1 MRKRINGG
9 LFGPPGLAKT
19 MLLKAS
25 VRHVPNSQYESGQS
39 STGLSLTAMVQK
51 EDDSYAM
58 RTGPVVH
65 AKGAICAINEAG
77 WLKLT
82 DQSELL
88 DVMEEG
94 FFTLNKHGFNAR
106 IRADTT
112 ILLSANPKFHA
123 EFTENTKTDGTGRE
137 VDLNEIPL
145 LKQAMDRLDLKLI
158 FEMAH
163 NEQELRDYVDEKGE
177 QEDRVI
183 PNYDVFLCKVM
194 LHCRS
199 INPRVDQEA
208 KSILNEAYIR
218 LVFKVQQNK
227 LSFASHRIRDT
238 LFRITRAIAKL
249 KLKKVAD
256 KIDAKEAVEF
266 YNTMVEKTIG
276 VITIPEELTGRN
288 CQRNA

>member
-1 MRKRINGG
+1 
-9 LFGPPGLAKT
+9 
-19 MLLKAS
+19 
-25 VRHVPNSQYESGQS
+25 
-39 STGLSLTAMVQK
+39 
-51 EDDSYAM
+51 
-58 RTGPVVH
+58 
-65 AKGAICAINEAG
+65 
-77 WLKLT
+77 
-82 DQSELL
+82 
-88 DVMEEG
+88 MEEG

-276 VITIPEELTGRN
+276 VITIPESSRDVTVNVMLDIMSKYAVDNDISYTELTDMA
-288 CQRNA
+288 CLQNAQASQLHRSKTLGYRRKPQATRDKEYLA